1 MQRPTPSAPRTLD
14 SIAVGG
20 LLLCC
25 MIWGVNQVALKVA
38 NDGLA
43 PIFQAGLRSVL
54 SGLLVLGWA
63 LWRGERITVRDG
75 TLWPGIAVAIAF
87 AANFMLI
94 GPGLVLTE
102 ASRGVLFLYTAPFFV
117 AVGSHFLVAGD
128 RLDIW
133 RLLGLVLA
141 MGGLAVSVSDRL
153 LAGDGRASLLGD
165 MMCLGAGL
173 SWGLSTL
180 IVRTTSLRRVSPAMV
195 LLYQLGLSAPLL
207 FAASLAM
214 GETPIGDFNWVTGG
228 AFAYTVVVVV
238 FASYVL
244 WFWLLQTYPAS
255 KVSAFTFL
263 APIFTVLAGH
273 VLLDEPVTWRH
284 WAALGLIVAG
294 LVLVNRPARNT

>member
-1 MQRPTPSAPRTLD
+1 MQRPSPTAPRALD
-14 SIAVGG
+14 AVAVGG

-25 MIWGVNQVALKVA
+25 VIWGVNQVALKVA

-54 SGLLVLGWA
+54 SALLVLGWA

-75 TLWPGIAVAIAF
+75 TLWPGIAVAATF

-117 AVGSHFLVAGD
+117 AMGSHFLVPGD
-128 RLDIW
+128 RLDGW

-141 MGGLAVSVSDRL
+141 MAGLAVSVSDRL
-153 LAGDGRASLLGD
+153 MAGGTSSLLGD
-165 MMCLGAGL
+165 IMCLGAGFA
-173 SWGLSTL
+173 WGLSTL
-180 IVRTTSLRRVSPAMV
+180 IVRTTSLRRATPAMV
-195 LLYQLGLSAPLL
+195 LLYQLIFSAPLL
-207 FAASLAM
+207 LAASLVV
-214 GETPIGDFNWVTGG
+214 GERPVGDLNWVTGA
-228 AFAYTVVVVV
+228 AFAYTVVLVV

-255 KVSAFTFL
+255 QVSAFTFL
-263 APIFTVLAGH
+263 APIFAVLAGH
-273 VLLDEPVTWRH
+273 VLLGEPVTWRH
-284 WAALGLIVAG
+284 GAALALIVAG
-294 LVLVNRPARNT
+294 LMLVNRPARGP